1 MLTNTWIFFYSSI
14 AETVEKYK
22 LDAAQMKETLIKKD
36 QDIKILTDTLKTKE
50 EESCMLIRELNER
63 CELLEQEKG
72 NC

>member
-1 MLTNTWIFFYSSI
+1 
-14 AETVEKYK
+14 
-22 LDAAQMKETLIKKD
+22 MKETLIKKD

-72 NC
+72 NR

>member
-50 EESCMLIRELNER
+50 EESRMLIRELNER

-72 NC
+72 NH

>member
-1 MLTNTWIFFYSSI
+1 
-14 AETVEKYK
+14 
-22 LDAAQMKETLIKKD
+22 MKETLIKKD

-50 EESCMLIRELNER
+50 EESRMLIRELNER